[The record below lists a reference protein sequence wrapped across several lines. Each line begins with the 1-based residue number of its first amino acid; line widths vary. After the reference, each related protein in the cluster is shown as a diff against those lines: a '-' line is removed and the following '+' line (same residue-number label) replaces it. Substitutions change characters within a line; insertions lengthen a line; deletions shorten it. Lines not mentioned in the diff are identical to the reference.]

1 MGNSLLDILVFG
13 IRSGKDAAERA
24 SKSQAKALTLNHVKK
39 YHKELKGANIP
50 EEKHSPLILPDYRRE
65 ETKLRHVGIFEGG
78 LA

>member
-13 IRSGKDAAERA
+13 IRSGKNAA
-24 SKSQAKALTLNHVKK
+24 QKAQSVQPGKLTLNHIKK
-39 YHKELKGANIP
+39 YHDELKNANIK
-50 EEKHSPLILPDYRRE
+50 EEKHTPLVLPDYRRK